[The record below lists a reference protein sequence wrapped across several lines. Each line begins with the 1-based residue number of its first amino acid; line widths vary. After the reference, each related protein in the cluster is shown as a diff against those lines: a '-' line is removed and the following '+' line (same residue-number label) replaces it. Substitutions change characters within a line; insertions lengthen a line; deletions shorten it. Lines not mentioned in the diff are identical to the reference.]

1 MLIFISAFGLQV
13 KQLFVEGSVL
23 LIECVVVVAFFQQ
36 SLSLSF
42 EVLLGHFGFFFLD
55 AFLALEVFFGDVGVL
70 LQSALV
76 VFLGALDLV
85 FDVFLATASQS
96 LQLTFDF
103 LLLQFLAVALDG
115 ELLLEATACVQ
126 LLGDGAHQ

>member
-1 MLIFISAFGLQV
+1 M
-13 KQLFVEGSVL
+13 
-23 LIECVVVVAFFQQ
+23 
-36 SLSLSF
+36 
-42 EVLLGHFGFFFLD
+42 
-55 AFLALEVFFGDVGVL
+55 FFGDVGVL

-96 LQLTFDF
+96 LELTFDF

-115 ELLLEATACVQ
+115 ELLLQATACVQ